1 MKSFRLLLAVLS
13 LATPVSVFAQTAPPT
28 PSLFS
33 AQGAGDP
40 VPAPWRH
47 QTLPRV
53 PAENSFTLVE
63 DDGRTV
69 LRVHSD
75 KAASTKMHPLD
86 ADLSRTPVLEW
97 TWKVSN
103 PVAASDFSHKQGD
116 DYAARVYVLF
126 DYPVDRLSL
135 GDRMRIS
142 LARGLHGA
150 ELPTAAIAYVWGTA
164 QAPGATGPN
173 PYTDRVQ
180 MIVVDSGDANAGSWQ
195 TVRRDVARDF
205 EAVFGEP
212 APRVVGI
219 AVSADTDN
227 TGETVT
233 AWFGDI
239 RFLDG
244 LQ

>member
-1 MKSFRLLLAVLS
+1 MKPSHLFAAFVLAM
-13 LATPVSVFAQTAPPT
+13 PTAVPARDAPAT

-33 AQGAGDP
+33 AATVGEP
-40 VPAPWRH
+40 VPPPWRH
-47 QTLPRV
+47 QALPRV
-53 PAENSFTLVE
+53 PAENRFAMVE
-63 DDGRTV
+63 EGGRTV
-69 LRVHSD
+69 LRVDSAQ
-75 KAASTKMHPLD
+75 AASTKVHPLD
-86 ADLSRTPVLEW
+86 VDLARTPLLEW
-97 TWKVSN
+97 SWKVSN
-103 PVAASDFSHKQGD
+103 AIAASDFRHKQGD

-126 DYPVDRLSL
+126 DYPAERLSF

-164 QAPGATGPN
+164 QPPGATGPN

-180 MIVVDSGDANAGSWQ
+180 MIVIDSGEANAGRWQ
-195 TVRRDVARDF
+195 TVRRNVARDF

-212 APRVVGI
+212 APRVIGI

-227 TGETVT
+227 TGETVS

-244 LQ
+244 LE

>member
-1 MKSFRLLLAVLS
+1 MKPSLFFAAFVLAISTAV
-13 LATPVSVFAQTAPPT
+13 PAQDAPAT

-33 AQGAGDP
+33 AVTAGEP
-40 VPAPWRH
+40 VPPPWRH
-47 QTLPRV
+47 QSLPRV
-53 PAENSFTLVE
+53 PAENRFALVDE
-63 DDGRTV
+63 GGRTV
-69 LRVHSD
+69 LRVDSVQ
-75 KAASTKMHPLD
+75 AASTMMHPLD
-86 ADLSRTPVLEW
+86 ADPARTPLLEW
-97 TWKVSN
+97 SWKVSN
-103 PVAASDFSHKQGD
+103 AVAASDFRHKQGD

-126 DYPVDRLSL
+126 DYPAERLSF
-135 GDRMRIS
+135 GERMRIS

-164 QAPGATGPN
+164 QPPGATGPN

-180 MIVVDSGDANAGSWQ
+180 MIVVESGEANVGRWH
-195 TVRRDVARDF
+195 TVRRNVARDF

-212 APRVVGI
+212 VPRVVGI

-227 TGETVT
+227 TGEAVT

-244 LQ
+244 HR